1 MPENTPLTTSEKLL
15 TASEKLNEV
24 NASEHMRPKTPAR
37 IGAAAL
43 VVLLYSAAKARAS
56 TRGGTPAAVVAGLGR
71 VETTSGS
78 DAAQTLADLTA
89 ANGMRVECE
98 IASAL
103 CSNAVC
109 TLNSDKLTA
118 SCGCLKMPASATDPA
133 QLALGWSSFILA
145 DAPDYQAALQ
155 DIAANGSVTSATATA
170 LCAAAESGEL
180 WPDISDTSYISLY
193 SNDPMSNF
201 NPDSGAIE
209 CKNAMCASC
218 MGAPCYDKE
227 YDANYDVTCV
237 CPVTGDGIHCAFA
250 QEEDRADGHL
260 CEEVSSDEASC
271 AASTGGSEHA
281 NISHTW
287 TEVQKYVD
295 AILYANPDQGNSTQ
309 CPSNGVMNTKF
320 EANST
325 DYVAALNSTGDAA
338 NATGVPAGGRR

>member
-1 MPENTPLTTSEKLL
+1 MSGVQTVGEHTPLTASDRPLPR
-15 TASEKLNEV
+15 TA
-24 NASEHMRPKTPAR
+24 AR
-37 IGAAAL
+37 GGAAAAL
-43 VVLLYSAAKARAS
+43 VVLLYSAAKARGS
-56 TRGGTPAAVVAGLGR
+56 TRGGPPAPASAALERVATR
-71 VETTSGS
+71 SGS
-78 DAAQTLADLTA
+78 DAAQTLADLTT
-89 ANGMRVECE
+89 ANGLRVECE

-155 DIAANGSVTSATATA
+155 DVAANGSVTSATATA

-218 MGAPCYDKE
+218 MGAPCYDKA
-227 YDANYDVTCV
+227 YDGNYELTCV
-237 CPVTGDGIHCAFA
+237 CPVTGFGARCSFA
-250 QEEDRADGHL
+250 RVEDRADGHL
-260 CEEVSSDEASC
+260 CKEVSSDEASC
-271 AASTGGSEHA
+271 AASVGATEDA
-281 NISHTW
+281 NLTHSWATID
-287 TEVQKYVD
+287 QYVS
-295 AILYANPDQGNSTQ
+295 AIVTASPDEGNATR
-309 CPSNGVMNTKF
+309 CPSTAVDSGKY
-320 EANST
+320 EANSSS
-325 DYVAALNSTGDAA
+325 YVAPRNGT
-338 NATGVPAGGRR
+338 GRR

>member
-1 MPENTPLTTSEKLL
+1 MHVHTLL
-15 TASEKLNEV
+15 
-24 NASEHMRPKTPAR
+24 R
-37 IGAAAL
+37 AAF
-43 VVLLYSAAKARAS
+43 KAQL
-56 TRGGTPAAVVAGLGR
+56 P
-71 VETTSGS
+71 
-78 DAAQTLADLTA
+78 
-89 ANGMRVECE
+89 
-98 IASAL
+98 ASAKDDARMTLNSIYSLAVDSPTLRWL
-103 CSNAVC
+103 CSN
-109 TLNSDKLTA
+109 DRKL
-118 SCGCLKMPASATDPA
+118 DE
-133 QLALGWSSFILA
+133 W
-145 DAPDYQAALQ
+145 
-155 DIAANGSVTSATATA
+155 V
-170 LCAAAESGEL
+170 
-180 WPDISDTSYISLY
+180 
-193 SNDPMSNF
+193 SNQV
-201 NPDSGAIE
+201 E
-209 CKNAMCASC
+209 VC

-260 CEEVSSDEASC
+260 CKEVSSDEASC